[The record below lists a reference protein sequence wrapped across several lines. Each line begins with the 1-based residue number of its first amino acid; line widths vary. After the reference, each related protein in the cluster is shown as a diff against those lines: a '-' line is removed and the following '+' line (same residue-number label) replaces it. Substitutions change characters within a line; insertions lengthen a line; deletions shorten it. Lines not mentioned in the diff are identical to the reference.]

1 MFQLRLQRPNVF
13 NFREF
18 AVAAEPF
25 GVFHE
30 NYQREAIWWASTGV
44 QSCSFANMTRSC
56 AERTHI
62 RYLKRPWTYV
72 QGTELS
78 PFPRLRPQSSMGTSP
93 ILSCALLF
101 LLLGLPPRIPGHLWP
116 MYLLAHI
123 HTQWPRHRA
132 GEPAE
137 SHFQCARTI
146 STALQLQKHL
156 PPPTQIPLLSLL
168 FCPSSMTTSLCLVV
182 WQSLVPYTPE
192 TQRNTL
198 AFLPGPAM
206 KSSHCVLLG
215 RGRQGE
221 GWNITLGLRLCK
233 TLCFSEYIGPKLW
246 QKKQWPWGKKP
257 QGHSLL
263 LKDQGHEF

>member
-1 MFQLRLQRPNVF
+1 MFQLRLQHPYVF

-18 AVAAEPF
+18 ALAAEL
-25 GVFHE
+25 FHE

-44 QSCSFANMTRSC
+44 QSCSFANMTRGC
-56 AERTHI
+56 AGRTHI

-78 PFPRLRPQSSMGTSP
+78 PFPCLRPQSSKGTSP
-93 ILSCALLF
+93 ILSCVL
-101 LLLGLPPRIPGHLWP
+101 LLLGLPARIPAHLWP

-137 SHFQCARTI
+137 SRFQCARTI
-146 STALQLQKHL
+146 STALQRQKHC
-156 PPPTQIPLLSLL
+156 PPPTRIPLLSLL
-168 FCPSSMTTSLCLVV
+168 ICPSSMTTSLCLVV
-182 WQSLVPYTPE
+182 WQSLVPHTPE

-215 RGRQGE
+215 RGIQGE

-233 TLCFSEYIGPKLW
+233 TLCFSEDIGSKLW
-246 QKKQWPWGKKP
+246 QKKAVTLRKKAPRSQSPFERPGPWV
-257 QGHSLL
+257 
-263 LKDQGHEF
+263 LK